1 MKEFILYSN
10 TIYIAAFLVAYII
23 MLITDYLLG
32 KEAEHLNAWSVLL
45 HTFNIKTDIPPS
57 KAMVK
62 FGLWGAWGIIL
73 LANSFFGFIA
83 VQLLRLVV
91 KNFFIL

>member
-1 MKEFILYSN
+1 MKEFILNSN
-10 TIYIAAFLVAYII
+10 KIYIAAFLVAYII
-23 MLITDYLLG
+23 MLITDYVLG
-32 KEAEHLNAWSVLL
+32 RKAEHLNAWSVLL
-45 HTFNIKTDIPPS
+45 HTFNIKTDILPS

-62 FGLWGAWGIIL
+62 FGVWGAWGIIL
-73 LANSFFGFIA
+73 LANSFFGVIA